1 MNEMVHLEIHVINQN
16 GSIMHMIVAIVKST
30 LKAQSS
36 KPQGINLTCYSMY
49 HVDYFGKTNDKTFNG
64 VEPP

>member
-16 GSIMHMIVAIVKST
+16 GSIMHMIVAIVKNT
-30 LKAQSS
+30 LKAQSP
-36 KPQGINLTCYSMY
+36 KLQGKNLTCYSMY